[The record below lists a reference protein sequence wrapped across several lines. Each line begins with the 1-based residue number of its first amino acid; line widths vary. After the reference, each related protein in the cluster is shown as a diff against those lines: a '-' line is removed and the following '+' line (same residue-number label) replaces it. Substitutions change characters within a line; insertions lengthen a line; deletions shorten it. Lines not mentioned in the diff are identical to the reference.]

1 MRYSN
6 LFGPKNWFAIDGI
19 TVSFP
24 LSCSLSCV
32 LSHMPNKERLL
43 RLLADIMSARFESK
57 VAIVTGGGNGIGA
70 AICQRLAA
78 DGARV
83 VVADIDKAAA
93 DLVSDGLESSIP
105 WQVDVS
111 NEAEVQLLVEVTTKW
126 AGSLDFYINNAVQF
140 IFGDVSAVSDTDWD
154 SALGVNLKGYAF
166 GIKHASEAM
175 IKQAGKAAK
184 DQHKGS
190 QYAIVNL
197 ASNAAVVAIPDMLP
211 YCTTKA
217 GVLGM
222 TRSCALDLGKYN
234 IRVNAVVPSGILTEA
249 TTAYAA
255 GVGMSLDD
263 VVNHQSTHMIIQRL
277 GKPEEVA
284 AAVAFLLSNDA
295 SFITGTTLNVD
306 GGYLAR

>member
-1 MRYSN
+1 
-6 LFGPKNWFAIDGI
+6 
-19 TVSFP
+19 
-24 LSCSLSCV
+24 
-32 LSHMPNKERLL
+32 MP
-43 RLLADIMSARFESK
+43 ARFEGK
-57 VAIVTGGGNGIGA
+57 VAIVTGGGSGIGA
-70 AICQRLAA
+70 AICCRLAA
-78 DGARV
+78 DGAQV
-83 VVADIDKAAA
+83 VVADIDKTAA
-93 DLVSDGLESSIP
+93 DRVSDGLEASKP

-111 NEAEVQLLVEVTTKW
+111 REAEVQLLVQETVKW
-126 AGSLDFYINNAVQF
+126 AGNLDYYINNAVQF
-140 IFGDVSAVSDTDWD
+140 IFGNVRAVSDTDWN

-175 IKQAGKAAK
+175 IKQAEEAAK
-184 DQHKGS
+184 DQVKAS

-197 ASNAAVVAIPDMLP
+197 ASNAAVVAIPDMVP

-249 TTAYAA
+249 TKAYAA

-263 VVNHQSTHMIIQRL
+263 VVNYQSTHMIIQRL

-284 AAVAFLLSNDA
+284 AAVAFLLSSDA
-295 SFITGTTLNVD
+295 SFITGTALNVD